1 MPYPPA
7 TPPGGY
13 NPYED
18 EPFPDPPQEE
28 APLPTAP
35 PGYPFGGSLVQP
47 PPAVDHHP
55 PVGPPPVGHV
65 PVAYIPAGADA
76 KNGMGTGALIVGIGS
91 ILLCI
96 TLVISLPLGILA
108 VILGVK
114 GRGYATEGR
123 ATNQGVAT
131 GGIITGSIGAGLG
144 VLGWLLLLIIVTT

>member
-18 EPFPDPPQEE
+18 DPFPQPPPQEE
-28 APLPTAP
+28 VPLPAAP
-35 PGYPFGGSLVQP
+35 PGYPFGGAVEQP
-47 PPAVDHHP
+47 QPVVDHP

-65 PVAYIPAGADA
+65 PVAYIPAGAAD
-76 KNGMGTGALIVGIGS
+76 KNGMGTGALVVGIAS
-91 ILLCI
+91 ILLCV
-96 TLVISLPLGILA
+96 TLAISLPLGILA

-114 GRGYATEGR
+114 GRGYAIEGR

-144 VLGWLLLLIIVTT
+144 ALGWLLLLIIATT